1 MFWVLVSSIF
11 SSDLLRDL
19 GWVKSRLSSFVE
31 LFSESSKVIFC
42 LYFGSSGYLLGGLL
56 VLKVLV
62 SVRLAFS
69 VF

>member
-31 LFSESSKVIFC
+31 SLSESSKVIFC
-42 LYFGSSGYLLGGLL
+42 LYFGSSGYLLGGLQ